1 MGRRCTG
8 DADIQKCQSLAW
20 LTVLRS
26 LCKIEVYVP
35 ESHLEA
41 VKNAMFEV
49 GAGGVGNYDCCS
61 WQTKGVGQFRPLDGS
76 KPFVGC
82 QGHIET
88 VIEYK
93 LEVVCAE
100 QSREAVVAALKQAHP
115 YEEVAYAVIQME
127 I

>member
-1 MGRRCTG
+1 M
-8 DADIQKCQSLAW
+8 
-20 LTVLRS
+20 LRS

-41 VKNAMFEV
+41 VKTAIFEV
-49 GAGGVGNYDCCS
+49 GGGRVGDYDCCA

-93 LEVVCAE
+93 LEVVCE
-100 QSREAVVAALKQAHP
+100 KRYREAVVAALKQAHP
-115 YEEVAYAVIQME
+115 YEEVAYAVIQTE